1 MPADGPRLHRFANH
15 SMTSRNFGTSKAVS
29 WLDRRLYPA
38 FSDHWD
44 DALFRAKVLDHLDPS
59 ATLLDLG
66 AGSGIVPHMDFKHRA
81 GLVCGLDLD
90 PRVSANPL
98 LHEGR
103 VGDAERIP
111 WPDDTF
117 DVVVCNN
124 VLEHLSRPAAV
135 FREVRRCLK
144 PGGTFLAKTPNSL
157 HYVPLLAHCTPYA
170 FHKWFNQKRGRASED
185 TFPTLY
191 RANSSRSIHRHARSS
206 GLTVDGI
213 DHVEGRP
220 EYLRFSAPSY
230 LAGFVYERVVNR
242 TRLLS
247 RFRVILIAV
256 MRKPR
261 YLS

>member
-1 MPADGPRLHRFANH
+1 
-15 SMTSRNFGTSKAVS
+15 MTSGNAGTGKATA

-38 FSDHWD
+38 FPDHWD
-44 DALFRAKVLDHLDPS
+44 DALFRAKVLDHLDS
-59 ATLLDLG
+59 STALLDLG
-66 AGSGIVPHMDFKHRA
+66 AGSGIVPHMDFKDRA
-81 GLVCGLDLD
+81 DRVCGLDLD

-157 HYVPLLAHCTPYA
+157 HYVPLLARCTPYA
-170 FHKWFNQKRGRASED
+170 FHKWFNRKRGRAVED

-191 RANSSRSIHRHARSS
+191 RANSSRSIHRLCRSA

-220 EYLRFSAPSY
+220 EYLRFSVPSY

-242 TRLLS
+242 ARILS
-247 RFRVILIAV
+247 RFRVIIIAV

-261 YLS
+261 HPA

>member
-1 MPADGPRLHRFANH
+1 
-15 SMTSRNFGTSKAVS
+15 MTSRNSRTGKATS
-29 WLDRRLYPA
+29 WLDRHLYPA

-44 DALFRAKVLDHLDPS
+44 DALFRAKVLDHLDAS
-59 ATLLDLG
+59 TVLLDLG
-66 AGSGIVPHMDFKHRA
+66 AGSGIVSHMDFKDRA
-81 GLVCGLDLD
+81 GLACGLDLD
-90 PRVSANPL
+90 PRVAANPF

-144 PGGTFLAKTPNSL
+144 PERDVPRQDPELAALRSAARPL
-157 HYVPLLAHCTPYA
+157 HALRISTSGS
-170 FHKWFNQKRGRASED
+170 NQKRGRARED

-191 RANSSRSIHRHARSS
+191 RANSSRSIHRHCRSA
-206 GLTVDGI
+206 GLTVDDV

-220 EYLRFSAPSY
+220 EYLRFSVP
-230 LAGFVYERVVNR
+230 
-242 TRLLS
+242 RLPC
-247 RFRVILIAV
+247 RIHV
-256 MRKPR
+256 
-261 YLS
+261 

>member
-66 AGSGIVPHMDFKHRA
+66 AGSGIVPHMDFKDRA

-98 LHEGR
+98 L
-103 VGDAERIP
+103 
-111 WPDDTF
+111 
-117 DVVVCNN
+117 
-124 VLEHLSRPAAV
+124 
-135 FREVRRCLK
+135 
-144 PGGTFLAKTPNSL
+144 
-157 HYVPLLAHCTPYA
+157 
-170 FHKWFNQKRGRASED
+170 
-185 TFPTLY
+185 
-191 RANSSRSIHRHARSS
+191 
-206 GLTVDGI
+206 VDGI